1 MEQDEEQNSS
11 KADERDNGDV
21 EMSDKIEEEKIGNLQ
36 LPIVSNQ
43 CNLINGNLETL
54 APTGLDKPI
63 ELIKLEN

>member
-11 KADERDNGDV
+11 KDDERGNVDA
-21 EMSDKIEEEKIGNLQ
+21 EMTDKIEEEKIGNLQ
-36 LPIVSNQ
+36 LPIVSDQ

-63 ELIKLEN
+63 ELIK

>member
-11 KADERDNGDV
+11 KGDERGNVDA
-21 EMSDKIEEEKIGNLQ
+21 EMTDKIEEEKIGNLQ

-54 APTGLDKPI
+54 APNGFDKQI
-63 ELIKLEN
+63 ELIQ